1 MRHRALIPAAVVAL
15 VVAGCGSQQSG
26 SQQSGTSQPSGPRSW
41 TLSQFLRLSGIRRD
55 ADGRTYRLPAHPR
68 CTSETILRST
78 AEVQSYK
85 NSGDFIATNG
95 DRSAGVKVPPEE
107 PASCRRLFAQ
117 ALAHVR

>member
-26 SQQSGTSQPSGPRSW
+26 TSQPPGPRSW

-85 NSGDFIATNG
+85 DSGDFIATNG
-95 DRSAGVKVPPEE
+95 DRSAGVKVPPQELI
-107 PASCRRLFAQ
+107 AAT
-117 ALAHVR
+117 ALAPTALEAET

>member
-1 MRHRALIPAAVVAL
+1 MRRRALIPAALAAL

-26 SQQSGTSQPSGPRSW
+26 PSRPLGPRSW

-55 ADGRTYRLPAHPR
+55 SDGLTYRLPAHPR
-68 CTSETILRST
+68 CSAQTILRST
-78 AEVQSYK
+78 AEVQSYED
-85 NSGDFIATNG
+85 SGDFIATNG
-95 DRSAGVKVPPEE
+95 DQSAGVKVPPEE